1 MSKFI
6 AKVSYFD
13 GEKCPVRDSKPQLT
27 IFPGDTVPN
36 ELFDQNIYN
45 L

>member
-6 AKVSYFD
+6 AKVSYF
-13 GEKCPVRDSKPQLT
+13 GRENCPVRDSKPQLT

-36 ELFDQNIYN
+36 ELFDQNI
-45 L
+45 